1 MAEERKDLVIKA
13 ICDGFLSISK
23 DLGEREFSPQ
33 VDDQAMGQEKI
44 AVILSMISGDESMKG
59 RFLFE
64 GDTSQIKDLTEGMN
78 GEPLSDRAEIFFS
91 VGEFANMVCG
101 KAVTVVNNAYK
112 GTNFRLTPPAI
123 FSGTNM
129 DITTPSIHSVELKY
143 RGPVGL
149 VRIDVGF
156 EGV

>member
-1 MAEERKDLVIKA
+1 MAEERRELTIKA
-13 ICDGFLSISK
+13 ICDGFISISK
-23 DLGEREFSPQ
+23 GLAERDFSPQ
-33 VDDQAMGQEKI
+33 TDDQEMGHEKI
-44 AVILSMISGDESMKG
+44 AVILSMISEDESMRG
-59 RFLFE
+59 RFIFE
-64 GDTSQIKDLTEGMN
+64 GDVAQIKDLAEGMN
-78 GEPLSDRAEIFFS
+78 GEPLTDRIEIFFS

-101 KAVTVVNNAYK
+101 KAVTVVNNAYR

-129 DITTPSIHSVELKY
+129 DISTPSVKSTEIKY

-149 VRIDVGF
+149 VRVNVGF

>member
-1 MAEERKDLVIKA
+1 MSEDKKALVMQA
-13 ICDGFLSISK
+13 ICDGFLSIAK
-23 DLGEREFSPQ
+23 DLGERDFSPQ
-33 VDDQAMGQEKI
+33 SDDQPIGQDKI
-44 AVILSMISGDESMKG
+44 AVILSMISEDESMRG

-64 GDTSQIKDLTEGMN
+64 GDAAQIKDLAEGMN
-78 GEPLSDRAEIFFS
+78 GETLSDRAEVFFS

-101 KAVTVVNNAYK
+101 KAVTAVNNAYK

-129 DITTPSIHSVELKY
+129 EITTPSVHSTELKY
-143 RGPVGL
+143 SGPVGL